1 LEELQRRPTPPL
13 LFHMIRRA
21 KYSSELKR
29 FHRLMETDVSLES
42 YWNEINRRGDATR
55 STVEALV
62 YQLRTHGVRV
72 IGESSCQTRL
82 DALSDAQIFD
92 VLERLHRMRRALS
105 RHH

>member
-1 LEELQRRPTPPL
+1 
-13 LFHMIRRA
+13 MIRRA
-21 KYSSELKR
+21 KYSPELKR
-29 FHRLMETDVSLES
+29 FHRLMESDVPLES

-55 STVEALV
+55 STVEVLV

-92 VLERLHRMRRALS
+92 VLERLHRARTIPPSPMICFW
-105 RHH
+105 H